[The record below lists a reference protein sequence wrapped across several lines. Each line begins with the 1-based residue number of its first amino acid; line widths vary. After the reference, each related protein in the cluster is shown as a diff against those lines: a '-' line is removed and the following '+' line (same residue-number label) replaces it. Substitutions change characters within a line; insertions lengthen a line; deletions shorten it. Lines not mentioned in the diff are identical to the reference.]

1 MCQFCF
7 MHSESTGKYW
17 FKEARMYAR
26 EMYHR
31 ARVEGEHKKKQGPGL
46 EAQVAGLALQAMEA
60 KNLTPDKYPEIVA
73 QLNKLTRNIH
83 SGQVITL
90 DDALTMID
98 LASPIAFIACDCRR
112 QKYGYIERDRS
123 RMTCLGLG
131 IGMFRYE
138 QLPAR
143 YVAGAE
149 FVSDKEAK
157 EWLRT
162 WNKKGLVHTLM
173 TFGLRNG
180 APYIGGLCNCTCAD
194 CLSISW
200 RLDYG
205 IKQLMKGE
213 RVATLKSEKCT
224 GCYQCITRCQF
235 GALSANIR
243 EEKVYIDMTKC
254 FGCGSCQVACNKQAI
269 ELVDRRNFEVLK
281 YDW

>member
-1 MCQFCF
+1 MCEFC
-7 MHSESTGKYW
+7 MAHSGSTGLPW
-17 FKEARMYAR
+17 FKQARMYAR

-31 ARVEGEHKKKQGPGL
+31 VRADSQHRKKHGVGL
-46 EAQVAGLALQAMEA
+46 EAQVQGLALQAMEA
-60 KNLTPDKYPEIVA
+60 KSLKPQKYPEIVA
-73 QLNKLTRNIH
+73 QVNKLTRNIH

-90 DDALTMID
+90 DEAETMID

-112 QKYGYIERDRS
+112 AKYGYVERDRS

-138 QLPAR
+138 RLPGR
-143 YVAGAE
+143 YIAGAE
-149 FVSDKEAK
+149 FVSDDEAK
-157 EWLRT
+157 EWLRE

-180 APYIGGLCNCTCAD
+180 APYIGGLCNCTFAD

-205 IKQLMKGE
+205 IKQLLKGE
-213 RVATLKSEKCT
+213 GVATLDPNKCN
-224 GCYQCITRCQF
+224 GCFQCITKCQF
-235 GALSANIR
+235 GALTANIR
-243 EEKVYIDMTKC
+243 KEQVNIDMSKC
-254 FGCGSCQVACNKQAI
+254 FGCGLCVNSCNKQALK
-269 ELVDRRNFEVLK
+269 LVDRRKFEVLK

>member
-1 MCQFCF
+1 MCEFCF
-7 MHSESTGKYW
+7 THSESTAKYW
-17 FKEARMYAR
+17 FKQARFFAR

-31 ARVEGEHKKKQGPGL
+31 RRADSQHRATHGAGL
-46 EAQVAGLALQAMEA
+46 EAQVQGLALDAMQA
-60 KNLTPDKYPEIVA
+60 KNLKPDKYPEIVA
-73 QLNKLTRNIH
+73 QLNKLTRDIH

-90 DDALTMID
+90 DDAETMID

-112 QKYGYIERDRS
+112 AKYGYIERDRS

-138 QLPAR
+138 QLPGR

-157 EWLRT
+157 EWLQE

-180 APYIGGLCNCTCAD
+180 APYIGGLCNCSYAD

-205 IKQLMKGE
+205 IKQLLKGE
-213 RVATLKSEKCT
+213 RVASLNPEKCN
-224 GCYQCITRCQF
+224 GCFTCITRCQF
-235 GALSANIR
+235 GALTADVR
-243 EEKVYIDMTKC
+243 REKVHVDMTKC
-254 FGCGSCQVACNKQAI
+254 FGCGLCVTGCKRGAMD
-269 ELVDRRNFEVLK
+269 LVDKRQFNVLK

>member
-1 MCQFCF
+1 MCEFCF
-7 MHSESTGKYW
+7 AHGTGKYW
-17 FKEARMYAR
+17 FKEAKFYAR

-31 ARVEGEHKKKQGPGL
+31 VRADSKHRKKQGVGL
-46 EAQVAGLALQAMEA
+46 EGQVAGLALQAMEA
-60 KNLTPDKYPEIVA
+60 KNLKPSKYPELV
-73 QLNKLTRNIH
+73 QKVNRLTRNIH

-112 QKYGYIERDRS
+112 QKYGYVEKDRS
-123 RMTCLGLG
+123 KMTCLGLG

-138 QLPAR
+138 QLPSR
-143 YVAGAE
+143 YIAGAE
-149 FVSDKEAK
+149 FVSDDEAK
-157 EWLRT
+157 EWLEQ

-180 APYIGGLCNCTCAD
+180 APYIGGLCNCSYAD

-205 IKQLMKGE
+205 IKQLLKGE
-213 RVATLKSEKCT
+213 RVAVLNEEKCV
-224 GCYQCITRCQF
+224 GCFDCIKRCQF
-235 GALSANIR
+235 GAMSADIR
-243 EEKVYIDMTKC
+243 KEKVHIDMTKC
-254 FGCGSCQVACNKQAI
+254 FGCGLCMTGCKRNAI
-269 ELVDRRNFEVLK
+269 DLIDRRNFEVLK

>member
-1 MCQFCF
+1 LCEFCF
-7 MHSESTGKYW
+7 AHGTGKYW
-17 FKEARMYAR
+17 FKEARFYAR

-31 ARVEGEHKKKQGPGL
+31 VRADREHRRKHGPGL
-46 EAQVAGLALQAMEA
+46 EGQVAGLALQAMET
-60 KNLTPDKYPEIVA
+60 KNLKPEKYPEIVR
-73 QLNKLTRNIH
+73 QINRLTRDIH

-90 DDALTMID
+90 DDALTMIE

-112 QKYGYIERDRS
+112 QRYGYIERDRS

-157 EWLRT
+157 KWLQN

-180 APYIGGLCNCTCAD
+180 APYIGGLCNCSYAD

-205 IKQLMKGE
+205 IKQLLKGE
-213 RVATLKSEKCT
+213 RVATLEPEKCV
-224 GCYQCITRCQF
+224 GCFSCIVRCQF
-235 GALSANIR
+235 GALTADVR
-243 EEKVYIDMTKC
+243 QEKVHIDMTKC
-254 FGCGSCQVACNKQAI
+254 FGCGLCETACKHDAI
-269 ELVDRRNFEVLK
+269 KLVDRRNFEVLK